1 MWWNIAEGD
10 DPSEAGKEVKSDKKL
25 LSSLLLENDHT
36 MADFTGSLAMFLS
49 GPSLMTAWPC
59 RWLTPVFET
68 WFIT

>member
-36 MADFTGSLAMFLS
+36 MADFTVSLAMFFRAWVWWLS
-49 GPSLMTAWPC
+49 GLVSD
-59 RWLTPVFET
+59 
-68 WFIT
+68 